1 MFVVLLSFIGS
12 LAHVAKV
19 SDETKCISLNDQPSK
34 RRPTITDPVDLKI
47 THSWLVLVNVVETV
61 IPAMAYL

>member
-1 MFVVLLSFIGS
+1 MFVALLSFIGS

-34 RRPTITDPVDLKI
+34 CRPTITDPVDLKI
-47 THSWLVLVNVVETV
+47 IHSWLV
-61 IPAMAYL
+61 